1 MNRKEQGIIWSEIEP
16 LCMLRL
22 LKKKLW
28 MLIMAFLIGFMGT
41 TVILGSLSSSS
52 YSCSTTFAVTARS
65 GSNYYSHTAAATEV
79 VAIYSELLQGRF
91 MKEMVRQELGSAGGS
106 ISASQIGDTN
116 LISVTVSSASPKD
129 ALLVMRSVLNNY
141 GSLSDYVSSTAV
153 LSPLST
159 PNIAIV
165 ASKSYNIPR
174 LRLLAGLLCAAAMAA
189 GICTLAALR
198 CTVQTIDGAR
208 NRLDGKII
216 VSIPHEG
223 AGRSRKGGKKRG
235 RMDLRISSPAISFA
249 FAESIHS
256 VASKLEHEHSK
267 GRSVFLFSSVTEGE
281 GKSTIAANTALSLAE
296 SHGRVLFID
305 LDLRRPV
312 QTEILDVKLSRHSG
326 FGDLLLSGASAGEIL
341 SSTSIDPATGMEMLL
356 SNRSYTEMIDLL
368 ASPLLAQVIEL
379 ARGRFEYI
387 IIDSPPLGYFSDSE
401 VLGDLSDGTLLV
413 VRQDVAPSAEIND
426 AIDSLRACRAEFL
439 GCILN
444 DMQHL
449 SRAVSRYGYGYGR
462 YGYGK
467 YGYGKYGKY
476 GKYGQ
481 SSGK

>member
-1 MNRKEQGIIWSEIEP
+1 MNKKDRDIIWSEIEP
-16 LCMLRL
+16 LCMLKL
-22 LKKKLW
+22 LKRKLW
-28 MLIMAFLIGFMGT
+28 MLVMAFLIGFMGASVLFT
-41 TVILGSLSSSS
+41 CLSSSS

-65 GSNYYSHTAAATEV
+65 GSNYYSHTTAATEV

-91 MKEMVRQELGSAGGS
+91 MKEMVHQDVGSAGGS
-106 ISASQIGDTN
+106 IRAAQIGDTN
-116 LISVTVSSASPKD
+116 LISVTVSSPSPKD
-129 ALLVMRSVLNNY
+129 ALLIMRAVLNHY

-159 PNIAIV
+159 PDIAIV
-165 ASKSYNIPR
+165 ANKSFNIPR
-174 LRLLAGLLCAAAMAA
+174 LRMAAGVLCTGAMAA
-189 GICTLAALR
+189 AICWLAALR

-223 AGRSRKGGKKRG
+223 GRSRKGAKKAKRS
-235 RMDLRISSPAISFA
+235 DLRISSPAISFA

-267 GRSVFLFSSVTEGE
+267 GRSVFLFSSVSEGE
-281 GKSTIAANTALSLAE
+281 GKSTVAANTALSLAG
-296 SHGRVLFID
+296 SHGKVLFID

-312 QTEILDVKLSRHSG
+312 QTEILDVKLSKNTG
-326 FGDLLLSGASAGEIL
+326 FGDLLLSGAGAGEIL
-341 SSTSIDPATGMEMLL
+341 ASAAMDPATGLEMLL

-368 ASPLLAQVIEL
+368 ASPLLAQVLAL
-379 ARGRFEYI
+379 ARERYEYI

-401 VLGDLSDGTLLV
+401 VLGDLSDGTMLV
-413 VRQDVAPSAEIND
+413 VRQDLAPAAEIND

-449 SRAVSRYGYGYGR
+449 SHSGSRYGYGYGYGR

-467 YGYGKYGKY
+467 YGYGKYGY
-476 GKYGQ
+476 GKYER